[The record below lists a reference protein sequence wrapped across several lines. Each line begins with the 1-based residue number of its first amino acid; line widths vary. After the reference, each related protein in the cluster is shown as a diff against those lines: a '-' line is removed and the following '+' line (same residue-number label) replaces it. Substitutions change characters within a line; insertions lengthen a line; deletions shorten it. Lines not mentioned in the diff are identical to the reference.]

1 MRSRERVLGPFRKS
15 RVRYV
20 LARSSTLPSRTFES
34 HFSRRTF
41 RVALSLALGA
51 FRPVR
56 VFFSLR
62 VGLRLRLRLVC
73 PVRAGSC
80 FPAGWF
86 VPGFSLL
93 SGLLPSF
100 SADYHGFFAELV
112 DRS

>member
-1 MRSRERVLGPFRKS
+1 M
-15 RVRYV
+15 RYV

-34 HFSRRTF
+34 HFSLDRTF

-62 VGLRLRLRLVC
+62 VCLRPRLRLVS

>member
-1 MRSRERVLGPFRKS
+1 M
-15 RVRYV
+15 RYV
-20 LARSSTLPSRTFES
+20 LARSSTFPSRTFES

-41 RVALSLALGA
+41 RVGLSLALVPGRLPA
-51 FRPVR
+51 
-56 VFFSLR
+56 LR
-62 VGLRLRLRLVC
+62 VCLRLRLRLVG